1 MLQNYSYFVT
11 LGACRRYYY
20 DLELLR
26 GKRS

>member
-1 MLQNYSYFVT
+1 MFRSTVFFVD

-20 DLELLR
+20 NLQLLR